1 MRFATLISI
10 LFCCSVFTV
19 VAEPATGANE
29 VRPLLEGMKVPDVKV
44 TDTDGAPFSL
54 KALLMQKPSVVVFYR
69 GGWCPYCSAQ
79 LAGLKDIEKPLTEAG
94 YQILAV
100 SPQSLKQ
107 LNDQKLEEEFAA
119 RLLADSELSA
129 LNGFGISYYVDDE
142 TASKYDSYNIA
153 LTKDS
158 TGKAVLPAPAVFIVD
173 KKGVVQFS
181 YVNPDY
187 TVRPS
192 SELILAAAQ
201 ALAE

>member
-1 MRFATLISI
+1 MRSTTLFVLLLCS
-10 LFCCSVFTV
+10 SVFHV
-19 VAEPATGANE
+19 IAAPAPSATE
-29 VRPLLEGMKVPDVKV
+29 VRPLLEGMSVPDVKV

-79 LAGLKDIEKPLTEAG
+79 LAGLKDIEKPLTKAG

-100 SPQSLKQ
+100 SPQSLEQ
-107 LNDQKLEEEFAA
+107 LNEQKLEEEFAA
-119 RLLADSELSA
+119 RLLADSDLSA
-129 LNGFGISYYVDDE
+129 LNGFGISYYVDDV
-142 TASKYDSYNIA
+142 TAKKYDGYNIA

-158 TGKAVLPAPAVFIVD
+158 MGKPVLPAPAVFIVD

-181 YVNPDY
+181 YVNPDF

-192 SELILAAAQ
+192 PKLILAAAE